1 MEDKEKF
8 KEMIKF
14 IKSKKCKM
22 KRANLYGLQDI
33 TPSSYEDKYEAL
45 A

>member
-1 MEDKEKF
+1 MEEKEKF
-8 KEMIKF
+8 NEMINL
-14 IKSKKCKM
+14 IKRKKCKM

-33 TPSSYEDKYEAL
+33 IPSSYEDKYEAL